1 MTDQLSLVPGVIIA
15 TPNLIDPNFRRTV
28 VLMVQHDDE
37 GTLGLVLNRPTEHL
51 CSAVTD
57 SLEIGRTFDEESYL
71 SVGGPVEP
79 QSLWIVHPAS
89 QQFSETINIG
99 AELAVSRSE
108 RALRELCDVDHPKL
122 RLFVGY
128 AGWGPGQLD
137 QEIREG
143 AWLTTELTSQLVFD
157 VAEPEIWDYAL
168 GTLGINALHLSM
180 STDTLQ

>member
-1 MTDQLSLVPGVIIA
+1 MKQL
-15 TPNLIDPNFRRTV
+15 
-28 VLMVQHDDE
+28 
-37 GTLGLVLNRPTEHL
+37 TLAL
-51 CSAVTD
+51 D
-57 SLEIGRTFDEESYL
+57 
-71 SVGGPVEP
+71 
-79 QSLWIVHPAS
+79 
-89 QQFSETINIG
+89 
-99 AELAVSRSE
+99 LAVSRSE

-128 AGWGPGQLD
+128 AGWGLD
-137 QEIREG
+137 NWTREIREG